1 MSGSGV
7 SKSLLPPIEKIIEES
22 LKIKLKES
30 LLDKLRDQYKETNA
44 PMKEE
49 KKMKKLLK
57 VKTNI
62 LKPNV

>member
-1 MSGSGV
+1 M
-7 SKSLLPPIEKIIEES
+7 SKSLLPPIETIIEES

>member
-1 MSGSGV
+1 VSGSGV
-7 SKSLLPPIEKIIEES
+7 SKSLLPPIETIIEES

>member
-1 MSGSGV
+1 V
-7 SKSLLPPIEKIIEES
+7 SKSLLPPIETIIEES